1 MAKKLSRIVRVDQET
16 YNELKKVADKNDK
29 TMRQV
34 TKDMLKL
41 VRGKKVQEDIV
52 F

>member
-1 MAKKLSRIVRVDQET
+1 MGKMTRTVRVDQET
-16 YNELKKVADKNDK
+16 YNELKKVSEKNDK

-34 TKDMLKL
+34 TKDMLKAL
-41 VRGKKVQEDIV
+41 RGKKIQSDIV